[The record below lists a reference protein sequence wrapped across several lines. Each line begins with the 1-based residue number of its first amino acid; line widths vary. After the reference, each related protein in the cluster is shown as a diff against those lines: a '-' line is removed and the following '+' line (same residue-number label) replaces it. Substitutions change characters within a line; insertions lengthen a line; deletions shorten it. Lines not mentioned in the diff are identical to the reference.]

1 MVSPGVRANR
11 AEKWMRLR
19 RRKKNDGI
27 ENVVDVVVGISEMGT
42 ANTRV
47 KSLSKPERSIA
58 QDGEIK

>member
-1 MVSPGVRANR
+1 MDAST
-11 AEKWMRLR
+11 EE
-19 RRKKNDGI
+19 KKNDGI